1 MSQFSSYKAVTFCN
15 KRPLA
20 KGGGARK
27 KAPGDFIRESQIQIY
42 LYVKFAPKGAYTK
55 CKYLVH

>member
-15 KRPLA
+15 KRPFA
-20 KGGGARK
+20 KGVGHEKG
-27 KAPGDFIRESQIQIY
+27 PGDFIRESQIQIY